1 MNVKKNSFFF
11 REIIKKTSKIVWCD
25 KILNSNNSELHL
37 PLNFVKYSAGH
48 TNTSNKN

>member
-1 MNVKKNSFFF
+1 MLKKILFF

-25 KILNSNNSELHL
+25 KILNSNSELHL